1 MIQKPVYLDYNA
13 TTPCDPE
20 VLERMLPY
28 FSRHFGNAASRNHA
42 FGWVAEEAVSQAR
55 EQIASLIHAEPSEIY
70 FTSGAT
76 ESVNLA
82 LKGLYEM
89 YGTNR
94 SHIITVSTEHQAVL
108 DTCRHLEKLGAR
120 ISYLSVDAE
129 GLIDLDELDSLITD
143 QTLVIAIMYANNE
156 TGVIQPVEEIG
167 RIAKKRNLFFF
178 SDATQALGKVPVDV
192 NRDGIDLMAINAHKL
207 YGPKGIGGIFLRR
220 RSPRVRIYPQMD
232 GGGHEKGIRSGTL
245 NIPGIVGFGKACE
258 LAGQMDTKQVTSLRE
273 LRDRLESGIL
283 DLAGG
288 ATINGKNA
296 PRLSNTSNICFS
308 GSEVRDDGM
317 LSALSKSVAVSSGSA
332 CSSASQHPSHVL
344 KAMGLTD
351 REAYASIRFS
361 VGRFSYIE
369 EIDFAIEQVGKVLE
383 GLRKVRIN

>member
-1 MIQKPVYLDYNA
+1 
-13 TTPCDPE
+13 
-20 VLERMLPY
+20 
-28 FSRHFGNAASRNHA
+28 
-42 FGWVAEEAVSQAR
+42 
-55 EQIASLIHAEPSEIY
+55 
-70 FTSGAT
+70 
-76 ESVNLA
+76 
-82 LKGLYEM
+82 
-89 YGTNR
+89 
-94 SHIITVSTEHQAVL
+94 
-108 DTCRHLEKLGAR
+108 
-120 ISYLSVDAE
+120 
-129 GLIDLDELDSLITD
+129 
-143 QTLVIAIMYANNE
+143 MYANNE